1 MLGQCLSKPLI
12 RSRLNIDLPQALDLI
27 RYLPCLSLPELL
39 LFMHGLT
46 SELERDSNVRPLY
59 FYPLKL
65 LTQPMVTHRSHSSC
79 SIPSLSRFMPPP
91 SRIQPKFPF
100 LTRLKASWQD
110 YVRRKTLRWPLQC
123 KWLQDYLAQTVQ
135 KQILIL
141 EPKLSSYLSLVN
153 SFSASHLMLLSFHVI
168 SIGESY
174 LPSSRTYRLTFVLD
188 SPNTGYDASIRTSG
202 VIRFSFR
209 L

>member
-12 RSRLNIDLPQALDLI
+12 RSRFNIDLPQALDLI

-39 LFMHGLT
+39 IFMHGLA
-46 SELERDSNVRPLY
+46 SELERDSNVRPSQI
-59 FYPLKL
+59 FPLKL
-65 LTQPMVTHRSHSSC
+65 LTQTMATYRSHSSC
-79 SIPSLSRFMPPP
+79 SIPSLSHFMPPP

-100 LTRLKASWQD
+100 LTRLKASWRN

-153 SFSASHLMLLSFHVI
+153 SFL
-168 SIGESY
+168 
-174 LPSSRTYRLTFVLD
+174 RLTF
-188 SPNTGYDASIRTSG
+188 DASLIPCHLHRGIVSTI
-202 VIRFSFR
+202 V
-209 L
+209 